1 MKIVNLFGSIYFT
14 IKSYSQLLENYLVQ
28 TLYNILF
35 DTSILDSCV
44 FLLAHCKALVNCLF
58 GPLAMACGCLTG
70 QRQEVLVEPN
80 LLLLSL
86 IISLPADVGEVDRVT
101 GEG

>member
-1 MKIVNLFGSIYFT
+1 MIRIRPQHNFVPCTGLT
-14 IKSYSQLLENYLVQ
+14 
-28 TLYNILF
+28 TDILF

-44 FLLAHCKALVNCLF
+44 FLLAHCKALVNYLF

-86 IISLPADVGEVDRVT
+86 IISLPAHVGEVDRVT